1 MTMISRAM
9 SSDVPRGQGKFIRR
23 FGHFG
28 VGLINQIEVRAIVPI
43 IQTDSR
49 LSELPAIIPASFFA
63 SDIEMPRSRRP
74 PEP

>member
-1 MTMISRAM
+1 MISRAM
-9 SSDVPRGQGKFIRR
+9 SSNASRGQGKFIRR
-23 FGHFG
+23 GPFGHFG

-49 LSELPAIIPASFFA
+49 LSELPALIPASFFA